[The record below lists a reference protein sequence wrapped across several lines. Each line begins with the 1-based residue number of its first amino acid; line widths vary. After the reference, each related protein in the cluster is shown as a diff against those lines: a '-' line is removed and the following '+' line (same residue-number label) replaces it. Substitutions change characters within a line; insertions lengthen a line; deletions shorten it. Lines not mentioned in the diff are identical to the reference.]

1 MGRIK
6 TKMIKRVSNQ
16 IFREHGNDLS
26 KDFDENKKKLVNIAE
41 IPSKK
46 VRNVIA
52 GYLARL
58 VKTRKEI

>member
-16 IFREHGNDLS
+16 IFREHGNGLS
-26 KDFDENKKKLVNIAE
+26 KDFDENKKKLFNIAE